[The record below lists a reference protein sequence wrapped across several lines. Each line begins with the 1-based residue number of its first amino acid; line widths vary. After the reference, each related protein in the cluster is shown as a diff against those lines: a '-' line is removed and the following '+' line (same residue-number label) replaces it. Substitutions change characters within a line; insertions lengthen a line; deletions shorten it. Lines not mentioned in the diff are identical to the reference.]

1 MLRLTTH
8 SSRCLEAFHCS
19 SAMSG
24 WWSIATWA
32 NGRHLVASRPDE
44 VNCNV
49 HETLALNNGSRHG
62 DNPKTS

>member
-1 MLRLTTH
+1 MFLRLPRVF
-8 SSRCLEAFHCS
+8 SSKVLRGFRVVCPKNSLILYQA
-19 SAMSG
+19 
-24 WWSIATWA
+24 
-32 NGRHLVASRPDE
+32 ASRPDE